1 MEEWHILILKFYSG
15 DIRIYLWL
23 SAAGF
28 YTIGLLNE
36 GKNWHPS
43 FLFQMILGSLIIIT
57 YEYLTGVIVN
67 IYLNLHV
74 WDYSK
79 VPFNY
84 RGQICI
90 PFLIIWFFVTPLCI
104 WTDDIIRRGVF
115 KSWICAD
122 KKEMNPANLIFP
134 DVTLEQVKECGWAF
148 LRAATMRHRWEY

>member
-1 MEEWHILILKFYSG
+1 M
-15 DIRIYLWL
+15 
-23 SAAGF
+23 
-28 YTIGLLNE
+28 

-84 RGQICI
+84 PGTDLYSFSYYMVLCNTAVYLDRRHHKERS
-90 PFLIIWFFVTPLCI
+90 FLNPEFAQT
-104 WTDDIIRRGVF
+104 
-115 KSWICAD
+115 

-134 DVTLEQVKECGWAF
+134 DVTLEQVKECG
-148 LRAATMRHRWEY
+148 

>member
-1 MEEWHILILKFYSG
+1 MKNLMLFHTIFNQYSVSGAKYNVAFYKKYILQPLFLISFGGMAYFNFEILFR
-15 DIRIYLWL
+15 DIRISMIICGGLC
-23 SAAGF
+23 F

-84 RGQICI
+84 RDRFV
-90 PFLIIWFFVTPLCI
+90 FL
-104 WTDDIIRRGVF
+104 
-115 KSWICAD
+115 
-122 KKEMNPANLIFP
+122 
-134 DVTLEQVKECGWAF
+134 F
-148 LRAATMRHRWEY
+148 LLYGSL

>member
-1 MEEWHILILKFYSG
+1 MGRLQEWFFRHALSQNNPVWKIWCCSILSLINILFQERNIMWHFIKKYILQPLFLISFGGIAYFNFEILFRGYSLICMIICG
-15 DIRIYLWL
+15 GLC
-23 SAAGF
+23 F

-79 VPFNY
+79 VPFN
-84 RGQICI
+84 
-90 PFLIIWFFVTPLCI
+90 
-104 WTDDIIRRGVF
+104 
-115 KSWICAD
+115 
-122 KKEMNPANLIFP
+122 
-134 DVTLEQVKECGWAF
+134 
-148 LRAATMRHRWEY
+148 

>member
-1 MEEWHILILKFYSG
+1 MWHFIKKYILQPLFLISFGGMAYFNFEILFLIDLIFGLKYS
-15 DIRIYLWL
+15 YSNWYNLYAVF
-23 SAAGF
+23 SKV
-28 YTIGLLNE
+28 LNE

-115 KSWICAD
+115 KS
-122 KKEMNPANLIFP
+122 
-134 DVTLEQVKECGWAF
+134 
-148 LRAATMRHRWEY
+148 

>member
-1 MEEWHILILKFYSG
+1 MRHFVVTKIVQPLFLISFDGMVYFNFEILYRGYSHISMIICG
-15 DIRIYLWL
+15 GL
-23 SAAGF
+23 SF

-36 GKNWHPS
+36 GKKWNPS
-43 FLFQMILGSLIIIT
+43 FLLQMILGSLIIIS

-67 IYLNLHV
+67 IYLKLHV

-104 WTDDIIRRGVF
+104 WMDDVIREVVF
-115 KSWICAD
+115 KS
-122 KKEMNPANLIFP
+122 
-134 DVTLEQVKECGWAF
+134 
-148 LRAATMRHRWEY
+148 